1 MKKKVSITLSAEV
14 LAKVDLLAGSKHSR
28 SAIIELVLQNYLR
41 QRERAD
47 SDAQDL
53 ERINAAAD
61 RLNQEAEAVLDY
73 QVIF

>member
-1 MKKKVSITLSAEV
+1 MKKKVSITLSADV
-14 LAKVDLLAGSKHSR
+14 LARVDQLAGSKHSR

-53 ERINAAAD
+53 KRINAAAD
-61 RLNQEAEAVLDY
+61 SLNQEAAAVLDY